1 MPEEPVAV
9 QETPEAAPAAEE
21 TAETVTPSESPLVEP
36 GDGYTVDRWGTL
48 PIFRCESC
56 PFDHFERPKIEEH
69 VQGHRPAVPRPLILG
84 ADGQP
89 LTR

>member
-1 MPEEPVAV
+1 MEEPTV
-9 QETPEAAPAAEE
+9 QETPE
-21 TAETVTPSESPLVEP
+21 TAEDTAELETPSETALVEP
-36 GDGYTVDRWGTL
+36 GAGYAVGRWGTL

-56 PFDHFERPKIEEH
+56 PFDHFEREKIEEH
-69 VQGHRPAVPRPLILG
+69 VQGHRPAAPRPLILG